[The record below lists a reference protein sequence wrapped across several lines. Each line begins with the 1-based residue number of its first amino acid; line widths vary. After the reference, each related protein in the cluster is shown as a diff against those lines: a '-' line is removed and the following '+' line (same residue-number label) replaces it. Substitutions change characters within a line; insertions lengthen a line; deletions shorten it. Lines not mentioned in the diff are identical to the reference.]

1 MRAAETSDLN
11 KEGLTMGYT
20 ENLIDFIGKST
31 DCYHAVKTAK
41 DRLDENGFTELL
53 RVTSGMYKVAANIML
68 YEIHHR

>member
-41 DRLDENGFTELL
+41 DRLDENGFTELFE
-53 RVTSGMYKVAANIML
+53 GDKMYKTTVNITL
-68 YEIHHR
+68 YEIRHQ

>member
-1 MRAAETSDLN
+1 
-11 KEGLTMGYT
+11 MGYT

-53 RVTSGMYKVAANIML
+53 EGGMYKAAVNITL
-68 YEIHHR
+68 YEIRHQ